1 MRFALTQNT
10 TTIKITLAAL
20 ASLLALG
27 LASPQAHAAE
37 VTGTSPATGAV
48 TLHSGDTFK
57 LTITTDDDSNIAELE
72 VDHNLQ
78 DSLPEFNLCA
88 DEAQP
93 YCDAPS
99 QAQFEAAGVSVA
111 FANGAWTI
119 DFGDD
124 VTEAFLDNG
133 GITFY
138 LAMRDAD
145 GDYLWGSMSP
155 TTPANTFAYTL
166 SVATD
171 DEDTT
176 PAPEITV
183 PSVPNTAAAT
193 EDHLSGKVA
202 LGTGVIGLVATAVI
216 IALKRK

>member
-1 MRFALTQNT
+1 MSFGTTQNT

-37 VTGTSPATGAV
+37 VTGTSPATGSV
-48 TLHSGDTFK
+48 VLPGDGTFK
-57 LTITTDDDSNIAELE
+57 LTITTDGDPNIAELE
-72 VDHNLQ
+72 VDHSLQ
-78 DSLPEFNLCA
+78 DSLPEFTLCA
-88 DEAQP
+88 DETQP

-99 QAQFEAAGVSVA
+99 QSQFEAAGVSVT
-111 FANGAWTI
+111 FTSGAWTI
-119 DFGDD
+119 DFGSD
-124 VTEAFLDNG
+124 VTKDFLDNG

-171 DEDTT
+171 DDDTT

-183 PSVPNTAAAT
+183 PSVPNTATAA
-193 EDHLSGKVA
+193 EDNLSGKVA
-202 LGTGVIGLVATAVI
+202 IGTGVVGLVATAII
-216 IALKRK
+216 IALRRK